1 MHVERELCVEA
12 FGIDIGIEGQ
22 RCTQPRVGEL
32 AASQRQPLVR
42 HRVVSNVATIQLK
55 RLAVKEVGKRLIRGG
70 GVAQTAGS
78 KVNASD
84 KVLVELPI
92 YTEARA
98 NTGPVAIRHAPLEEI
113 LTAHSHVTRE
123 TEASECG
130 LKSRNALL
138 FFLA

>member
-12 FGIDIGIEGQ
+12 FGIDIRIEGQ
-22 RCTQPRVGEL
+22 RSTQPRVGEL
-32 AASQRQPLVR
+32 SASQRQPLVR

-55 RLAVKEVGKRLIRGG
+55 RLAVKEVGKRFIRGG

-92 YTEARA
+92 YTQARA
-98 NTGPVAIRHAPLEEI
+98 NTGSIAIRHAPLVEI
-113 LTAHSHVTRE
+113 LTPHSHVTRE
-123 TEASECG
+123 TEASQFG
-130 LKSRNALL
+130 LNNRD
-138 FFLA
+138 